1 MSLKV
6 IQGFALIWLFFSC
19 NNAVRLPENTSAEV
33 SDSSALISESQ
44 SVEVSTTAQEMPDSN
59 AKVVLAVLGVMQ
71 DGGRPHL
78 GCEKSC
84 CAPETL
90 QNMNDFLVV
99 SLGIFDREHA
109 QGYMIEATPD
119 FVPQWRTFKGIFP
132 EITLKTFGG
141 IFLTHAHIGHYLG
154 LAYLGKEAFNAHGT
168 PVYAMPRMAE
178 FLKNNGPWSQ
188 LVDINNIKIKEIN
201 FGTSTT
207 ELNNINVTPIQVPH
221 RDEYSET
228 AGYIIKGKNKK
239 ALFIPDIDKVEKWD
253 RDLSQLAKEFD
264 FLLIDATFYDSKEI
278 NRDISE
284 IPHPLVTETM
294 NLLIGLNKE
303 NRNKVYFIHMNHTN
317 MMLDPNSELSKLIT
331 SKGFNIARLGQKLY
345 L

>member
-1 MSLKV
+1 MIRVLNLV
-6 IQGFALIWLFFSC
+6 TFLI
-19 NNAVRLPENTSAEV
+19 
-33 SDSSALISESQ
+33 ISISVNSQ
-44 SVEVSTTAQEMPDSN
+44 SEYIYILGNTQDAGLPHIGCQHPFCEDSFNVYEEHYTTSIA
-59 AKVVLAVLGVMQ
+59 VVNSDLKKYIL
-71 DGGRPHL
+71 
-78 GCEKSC
+78 
-84 CAPETL
+84 
-90 QNMNDFLVV
+90 F
-99 SLGIFDREHA
+99 
-109 QGYMIEATPD
+109 EATPD
-119 FVPQWRTFKGIFP
+119 ITFQLNNLKQNIFDEFLLP
-132 EITLKTFGG
+132 ESIY
-141 IFLTHAHIGHYLG
+141 ITHAHIGHYSGLMYFGREALG
-154 LAYLGKEAFNAHGT
+154 AKDLMVRVL
-168 PVYAMPRMAE
+168 PRMSN
-178 FLKNNGPWSQ
+178 FLQNNGPWSQ
-188 LVDINNIKIKEIN
+188 LVDINNIKIKETN
-201 FGTSTT
+201 FGSSTK
-207 ELNNINVTPIQVPH
+207 ELANIHITPVQVPH

-239 ALFIPDIDKVEKWD
+239 ALFIPDIDKWEKWD